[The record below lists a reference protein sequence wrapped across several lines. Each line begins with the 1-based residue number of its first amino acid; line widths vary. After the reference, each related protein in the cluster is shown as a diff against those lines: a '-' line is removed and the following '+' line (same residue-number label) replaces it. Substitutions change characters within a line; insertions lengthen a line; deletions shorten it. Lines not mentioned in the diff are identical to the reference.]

1 MKIVIAPDSFK
12 ESLSAAGVA
21 RALARGLRQ
30 ALPQAELLECPL
42 GDGGEGTLDA
52 VLAATGG
59 EARQAQVTGP
69 LGEPVTARWGWL
81 AEQRTAFVEMAS
93 ASGLELVPR
102 ARREI
107 LAATSRGTGELL
119 HAALDAGA
127 ERLVLAIGGSA
138 TNDGGAGLLQALGI
152 RLLDEQDRP
161 LAPGGAALAQLAR
174 IEVAARHPR
183 LAEVD
188 VIIAADVDNPLCGPQ
203 GASQVFGPQK
213 GASPAQVRQLDA
225 ALAHFAQV
233 SAATLGRDLSEQPG
247 AGAAGGVGFA
257 ALAFLQA
264 TFRPGIEVVA
274 ELVGLE
280 EALVGA
286 DLALT
291 GEGRLDGQTLR
302 GKTPAGVLRLAQRH
316 GVPVVAVA
324 GSLGEGYDALY
335 DQGLAAAF
343 SLVPGPLSL
352 DEALAQAEGLL
363 ERTARDLGRLWATA
377 RACPSS

>member
-1 MKIVIAPDSFK
+1 MKIVVAPDSFK

-30 ALPQAELLECPL
+30 ALPAAEIIECPL

-59 EARQAQVTGP
+59 EVREARVTGP

-102 ARREI
+102 SRRDV
-107 LAATSRGTGELL
+107 LVATSRGTGELL

-138 TNDGGAGLLQALGI
+138 TNDGGAGLLQALGV
-152 RLLDEQDRP
+152 RLLDKQGQA
-161 LAPGGAALAQLAR
+161 LGPGGAALAMLASLD
-174 IEVAARHPR
+174 VTALHPR
-183 LAEVD
+183 LAEVE
-188 VIIAADVDNPLCGPQ
+188 VVIAADVDNPLCGPQ
-203 GASQVFGPQK
+203 GASQIFGPQK
-213 GASPAQVRQLDA
+213 GASPEQVRHLDA
-225 ALAHFAQV
+225 ALAHFATV
-233 SAATLGRDLSEQPG
+233 TAATLGRDVREQPG

-274 ELVGLE
+274 ELVGLDD
-280 EALVGA
+280 ALIDA
-286 DLALT
+286 DLAVT

-316 GVPVVAVA
+316 GVSVVAVA

-335 DQGLAAAF
+335 EQGLAAAF

-352 DEALAQAEGLL
+352 EEALAQAEVLL
-363 ERTARDLGRLWATA
+363 ERTARDIGRLWRTA
-377 RACPSS
+377 KG

>member
-21 RALARGLRQ
+21 SALARGLRQ
-30 ALPQAELLECPL
+30 ALPTAEIRECPL

-59 EARQAQVTGP
+59 EVREVRVTGP

-93 ASGLELVPR
+93 ASGLELVPK
-102 ARREI
+102 ARRDVRV
-107 LAATSRGTGELL
+107 ATSHGTGELL
-119 HAALDAGA
+119 RAALDAGA

-138 TNDGGAGLLQALGI
+138 TNDSGAGVLQALGV
-152 RLLDEQDRP
+152 RLLDGQGQA
-161 LAPGGAALAQLAR
+161 LAPGGAALASLASLDLTDL
-174 IEVAARHPR
+174 HPR
-183 LAEVD
+183 LAAVEV
-188 VIIAADVDNPLCGPQ
+188 VIAADVDNPLCGPQ
-203 GASQVFGPQK
+203 GASQIFGPQK
-213 GASPAQVRQLDA
+213 GASPEQVRELDA
-225 ALAHFAQV
+225 ALAHFATV
-233 SAATLGRDLSEQPG
+233 TAATLGRDVSEQPG

-280 EALVGA
+280 EALQDA
-286 DLALT
+286 DLAVT

-335 DQGLAAAF
+335 QQGLAAAF

-352 DEALAQAEGLL
+352 EEALAQAEGLL
-363 ERTARDLGRLWATA
+363 ERTARDIGRLWQAA
-377 RACPSS
+377 QS

>member
-1 MKIVIAPDSFK
+1 MKIIVAPDSFK

-30 ALPQAELLECPL
+30 ALPEADIIECPL

-59 EARQAQVTGP
+59 EVREARVTGP

-102 ARREI
+102 TRRDV
-107 LAATSRGTGELL
+107 LVATSRGTGELL

-138 TNDGGAGLLQALGI
+138 TNDGGAGLLQALGV
-152 RLLDEQDRP
+152 RLLDRQGQA
-161 LAPGGAALAQLAR
+161 LGPGGAALAMLASLD
-174 IEVAARHPR
+174 VTALHPR
-183 LAEVD
+183 LAEVE

-203 GASQVFGPQK
+203 GASQIFGPQK
-213 GASPAQVRQLDA
+213 GASPEQVRQLDA
-225 ALAHFAQV
+225 ALAHFATV
-233 SAATLGRDLSEQPG
+233 AAATLGRDVREQPG

-280 EALVGA
+280 GALIGA
-286 DLALT
+286 DLAVT

-316 GVPVVAVA
+316 GVPVLAVA

-335 DQGLAAAF
+335 EQGLAAAF

-352 DEALAQAEGLL
+352 EEALTQAEVLL
-363 ERTARDLGRLWATA
+363 ERTARDIGRLWRTA
-377 RACPSS
+377 KG

>member
-1 MKIVIAPDSFK
+1 MKIVVAPDSFK

-30 ALPQAELLECPL
+30 ALPAAEIIECPL

-59 EARQAQVTGP
+59 EVREARVTGP

-102 ARREI
+102 NRRDV
-107 LAATSRGTGELL
+107 LVATSRGTGELL

-138 TNDGGAGLLQALGI
+138 TNDGGAGLLQALGV
-152 RLLDEQDRP
+152 RLLDRQGQA
-161 LAPGGAALAQLAR
+161 LGPGGAALAMLASLD
-174 IEVAARHPR
+174 VTALHPR
-183 LAEVD
+183 LAEVE
-188 VIIAADVDNPLCGPQ
+188 VVIAADVDNPLCGPQ
-203 GASQVFGPQK
+203 GASQIFGPQK
-213 GASPAQVRQLDA
+213 GALPEQVRQLDA
-225 ALAHFAQV
+225 ALAHFATV
-233 SAATLGRDLSEQPG
+233 TAATLGRDVREQPG

-274 ELVGLE
+274 ELVGLDD
-280 EALVGA
+280 ALIDA
-286 DLALT
+286 DLAVT

-302 GKTPAGVLRLAQRH
+302 GKTPAGVLRLARRH

-335 DQGLAAAF
+335 EQGLAAAF

-352 DEALAQAEGLL
+352 EEALAQAEVLL
-363 ERTARDLGRLWATA
+363 ERTARDIGRLWRTA
-377 RACPSS
+377 KG

>member
-21 RALARGLRQ
+21 SALARGLRR
-30 ALPQAELLECPL
+30 ALPDAELIECPL

-59 EARQAQVTGP
+59 EARQIQVTGP
-69 LGEPVTARWGWL
+69 LGEPVRARWGWL

-102 ARREI
+102 ARRDV
-107 LAATSRGTGELL
+107 LVATSRGTGELL
-119 HAALDAGA
+119 RAALDEGA

-138 TNDGGAGLLQALGI
+138 TNDGGAGLLQALGV
-152 RLLDEQDRP
+152 RLLDEHEKE
-161 LAPGGAALAQLAR
+161 LAPGGAALAQLVR
-174 IEVAARHPR
+174 VEMIDMHPR
-183 LAEVD
+183 LADVEV
-188 VIIAADVDNPLCGPQ
+188 VIAADVDNPLCGPQ
-203 GASQVFGPQK
+203 GASHVFGPQK
-213 GASPAQVRQLDA
+213 GASPEQVRQLDE
-225 ALAHFAQV
+225 ALAHFAAVTADALQ
-233 SAATLGRDLSEQPG
+233 RDVQDQPG

-274 ELVGLE
+274 DLVGLE
-280 EALVGA
+280 AALQGA

-302 GKTPAGVLRLAQRH
+302 GKTPAGVLRLACRH

-335 DQGLAAAF
+335 EQGLVAAF

-352 DEALAQAEGLL
+352 DEALTQAEVLL
-363 ERTARDLGRLWATA
+363 ERTARDIGRLWGTA
-377 RACPSS
+377 SR

>member
-21 RALARGLRQ
+21 SALARGLRQ
-30 ALPQAELLECPL
+30 ALPTAEIRECPL

-59 EARQAQVTGP
+59 EVREVRVTGP

-102 ARREI
+102 ARRDVRV
-107 LAATSRGTGELL
+107 ATSHGTGELL
-119 HAALDAGA
+119 RAALDAGA

-138 TNDGGAGLLQALGI
+138 TNDGGAGVLQALGV
-152 RLLDEQDRP
+152 RLLDGQGQA
-161 LAPGGAALAQLAR
+161 LAPGGAALASLASLDLTDL
-174 IEVAARHPR
+174 HPR
-183 LAEVD
+183 LAAVEV
-188 VIIAADVDNPLCGPQ
+188 VIAADVDNPLCGPQ
-203 GASQVFGPQK
+203 GASQIFGPQK
-213 GASPAQVRQLDA
+213 GASPEQVRELDA
-225 ALAHFAQV
+225 ALAHFATV
-233 SAATLGRDLSEQPG
+233 TAATLGRDVSEQPG

-280 EALVGA
+280 EALQGA
-286 DLALT
+286 DLAVT

-316 GVPVVAVA
+316 GVSVVAVA

-335 DQGLAAAF
+335 QQGLAAAF

-352 DEALAQAEGLL
+352 EEALAQAEVLL
-363 ERTARDLGRLWATA
+363 ERTARDIGRLWQAA
-377 RACPSS
+377 KG

>member
-21 RALARGLRQ
+21 SALARGLRQ
-30 ALPQAELLECPL
+30 ALPEVELVECPL

-69 LGEPVTARWGWL
+69 LGEPVKARWGWL
-81 AEQRTAFVEMAS
+81 AEQGTAFVEMAS

-102 ARREI
+102 AHRDV
-107 LAATSRGTGELL
+107 LTATSRGTGELL
-119 HAALDAGA
+119 RAALDTGA

-138 TNDGGAGLLQALGI
+138 TNDGGAGLLQALGV
-152 RLLDEQDRP
+152 RLLDEQGQI
-161 LAPGGAALAQLAR
+161 LAPGGAALAKLAR
-174 IEVAARHPR
+174 IELADLHPR
-183 LAEVD
+183 LAEVE
-188 VIIAADVDNPLCGPQ
+188 VVIAADVDNPLCGPQ
-203 GASQVFGPQK
+203 GASHIFGPQK
-213 GASPAQVRQLDA
+213 GASPEQVRQLDE
-225 ALAHFAQV
+225 ALAHFA
-233 SAATLGRDLSEQPG
+233 AITADALKRDVRDQPG

-280 EALVGA
+280 AALQGA

-302 GKTPAGVLRLAQRH
+302 GKTPAGVLRLARRH

-335 DQGLAAAF
+335 EQGLAAAF

-352 DEALAQAEGLL
+352 EEALTQAEVLL
-363 ERTARDLGRLWATA
+363 ERTARDIGRLWGTA
-377 RACPSS
+377 SR

>member
-21 RALARGLRQ
+21 SALARGLRQ
-30 ALPQAELLECPL
+30 ALPQAELVECPL

-69 LGEPVTARWGWL
+69 LGEPVKARWGWL

-93 ASGLELVPR
+93 ASGLELVPK
-102 ARREI
+102 ARREV
-107 LAATSRGTGELL
+107 LVATSRGTGELL
-119 HAALDAGA
+119 RAALDEGA

-138 TNDGGAGLLQALGI
+138 TNDGGAGLLQALGV
-152 RLLDEQDRP
+152 RLLDEHGKE
-161 LAPGGAALAQLAR
+161 LAPGGAALAKLAR
-174 IEVAARHPR
+174 IELTDLHPR
-183 LAEVD
+183 LAEVE
-188 VIIAADVDNPLCGPQ
+188 VVIAADVDNPLCGPQ
-203 GASQVFGPQK
+203 GASHIFGPQK
-213 GASPAQVRQLDA
+213 GASPAQVRQLDE
-225 ALAHFAQV
+225 ALAHFAAIT
-233 SAATLGRDLSEQPG
+233 AATLGRDVKDQPG

-264 TFRPGIEVVA
+264 TFRAGIEVVA

-280 EALVGA
+280 AALQDA

-302 GKTPAGVLRLAQRH
+302 GKTPAGVLRLARRH

-324 GSLGEGYDALY
+324 GSLGDGYDALY
-335 DQGLAAAF
+335 EQGLAAAF

-352 DEALAQAEGLL
+352 EEAVTQAEVLL
-363 ERTARDLGRLWATA
+363 ERTARDIGRLWGMA
-377 RACPSS
+377 RR

>member
-21 RALARGLRQ
+21 SALARGLRQ
-30 ALPQAELLECPL
+30 ALPAADIRECPL

-59 EARQAQVTGP
+59 EVREARVTGP
-69 LGEPVTARWGWL
+69 LGELVTARWGWL

-102 ARREI
+102 ARRDVRV
-107 LAATSRGTGELL
+107 ATSHGTGELL
-119 HAALDAGA
+119 RAALDAGA

-138 TNDGGAGLLQALGI
+138 TNDGGAGVLQALGV
-152 RLLDEQDRP
+152 RLLDGQGQA
-161 LAPGGAALAQLAR
+161 LAPGGAALASLASLDLTDL
-174 IEVAARHPR
+174 HPR
-183 LAEVD
+183 LAAAEV
-188 VIIAADVDNPLCGPQ
+188 VIAADVDNPLCGPQ
-203 GASQVFGPQK
+203 GASQIFGPQK
-213 GASPAQVRQLDA
+213 GASPEQVRELDA
-225 ALAHFAQV
+225 ALAHFATV
-233 SAATLGRDLSEQPG
+233 TAATLGRDVSEQPG

-280 EALVGA
+280 EALQGA
-286 DLALT
+286 DLAVT

-316 GVPVVAVA
+316 GVSVVAVA

-335 DQGLAAAF
+335 QQGLAAAF

-352 DEALAQAEGLL
+352 EEALAQAEVLL
-363 ERTARDLGRLWATA
+363 ERTARDIGRLWQAA
-377 RACPSS
+377 KG

>member
-21 RALARGLRQ
+21 SALARGLRQ
-30 ALPQAELLECPL
+30 ALPTAEIRECPL

-59 EARQAQVTGP
+59 EVREARVTGP

-93 ASGLELVPR
+93 ASGLELVPK
-102 ARREI
+102 ARRDVRV
-107 LAATSRGTGELL
+107 ATSHGTGELL
-119 HAALDAGA
+119 RAALDAGA
-127 ERLVLAIGGSA
+127 ERLVVAIGGSA
-138 TNDGGAGLLQALGI
+138 TNDSGAGVLQALGV
-152 RLLDEQDRP
+152 RLLDGQGQA
-161 LAPGGAALAQLAR
+161 LAPGGAALASLASLDLTDL
-174 IEVAARHPR
+174 HPR
-183 LAEVD
+183 LAAVEV
-188 VIIAADVDNPLCGPQ
+188 VIAADVDNPLCGPQ
-203 GASQVFGPQK
+203 GASQIFGPQK
-213 GASPAQVRQLDA
+213 GASPEQVRELDA
-225 ALAHFAQV
+225 ALAHFATV
-233 SAATLGRDLSEQPG
+233 TAATLGRDVSEQPG

-280 EALVGA
+280 EALQDA
-286 DLALT
+286 DLAVT

-335 DQGLAAAF
+335 QQGLAAAF

-352 DEALAQAEGLL
+352 EEALAQAEGLL
-363 ERTARDLGRLWATA
+363 ERTARDIGRLWQAA
-377 RACPSS
+377 QS

>member
-1 MKIVIAPDSFK
+1 MKIVVAPDSFK

-30 ALPQAELLECPL
+30 ALPAAEIIECPL

-59 EARQAQVTGP
+59 EVREARVTGP
-69 LGEPVTARWGWL
+69 LGEPVTGRWGWL

-102 ARREI
+102 SRRDV
-107 LAATSRGTGELL
+107 LVATSRGTGELL

-138 TNDGGAGLLQALGI
+138 TNDGGAGLLQALGV
-152 RLLDEQDRP
+152 RLLDRQGQS
-161 LAPGGAALAQLAR
+161 LGPGGAALAMLASLD
-174 IEVAARHPR
+174 VTALHPR
-183 LAEVD
+183 LAEVE
-188 VIIAADVDNPLCGPQ
+188 VVIAADVDNPLCGPQ
-203 GASQVFGPQK
+203 GASQIFGPQK
-213 GASPAQVRQLDA
+213 GASPEQVRQLDA
-225 ALAHFAQV
+225 ALAHFATV
-233 SAATLGRDLSEQPG
+233 TAATLGRDVREQPG

-274 ELVGLE
+274 ELVGLDD
-280 EALVGA
+280 ALIDA
-286 DLALT
+286 DLAVT

-302 GKTPAGVLRLAQRH
+302 GKTPAGVLRLARRH

-335 DQGLAAAF
+335 EQGLAAAF

-352 DEALAQAEGLL
+352 EEALAQAEVLL
-363 ERTARDLGRLWATA
+363 ERTARDIGRLWRTA
-377 RACPSS
+377 KG

>member
-21 RALARGLRQ
+21 RALARGLQ
-30 ALPQAELLECPL
+30 HALPNAELIECPL

-59 EARQAQVTGP
+59 EVRRMQVTGP

-81 AEQRTAFVEMAS
+81 AGQRTAFVEMAS
-93 ASGLELVPR
+93 ASGLELVPKAQR
-102 ARREI
+102 QV
-107 LAATSRGTGELL
+107 LVATSRGTGELL

-138 TNDGGAGLLQALGI
+138 TNDGGAGLLQALGV
-152 RLLDEQDRP
+152 RLLDEQGQV
-161 LAPGGAALAQLAR
+161 LAPGGAALAHLAR
-174 IEVAARHPR
+174 IELAELHPR
-183 LAEVD
+183 LAEVE

-203 GASQVFGPQK
+203 GASHIFGPQK
-213 GASPAQVRQLDA
+213 GASPAQVRQLDE
-225 ALAHFAQV
+225 ALAHFATV
-233 SAATLGRDLSEQPG
+233 TAATLGHDVREQPG
-247 AGAAGGVGFA
+247 TGAAGGVGFA
-257 ALAFLQA
+257 ALAFLGA

-274 ELVGLE
+274 ELVGLDA
-280 EALVGA
+280 ALAGA

-302 GKTPAGVLRLAQRH
+302 GKTPAGVLRLARRH

-335 DQGLAAAF
+335 EQGLAAAF

-352 DEALAQAEGLL
+352 EEALAQAEVLL
-363 ERTARDLGRLWATA
+363 ERTARDIGRLWRTA
-377 RACPSS
+377 KG

>member
-21 RALARGLRQ
+21 SALARGLRQ
-30 ALPQAELLECPL
+30 ALPAAEIRECPL

-59 EARQAQVTGP
+59 EVREARVTGP

-102 ARREI
+102 ARRDVRV
-107 LAATSRGTGELL
+107 ATSHGTGELL
-119 HAALDAGA
+119 RAALDAGA

-138 TNDGGAGLLQALGI
+138 TNDGGAGVLQALGV
-152 RLLDEQDRP
+152 RLLDGQGQA
-161 LAPGGAALAQLAR
+161 LAPGGAALASLASLDLTDL
-174 IEVAARHPR
+174 HPR
-183 LAEVD
+183 LAAVEV
-188 VIIAADVDNPLCGPQ
+188 VIAADVDNPLCGSQ
-203 GASQVFGPQK
+203 GASQIFGPQK
-213 GASPAQVRQLDA
+213 GASPEQVRELDA
-225 ALAHFAQV
+225 ALAHFATV
-233 SAATLGRDLSEQPG
+233 TAATLGRDVSEQPG

-280 EALVGA
+280 EALQDA
-286 DLALT
+286 DLAVT

-335 DQGLAAAF
+335 QQGLAAAF

-352 DEALAQAEGLL
+352 EEALAQAEGLL
-363 ERTARDLGRLWATA
+363 ERTARDIGRLWQAA
-377 RACPSS
+377 QS

>member
-21 RALARGLRQ
+21 SALARGLRQ
-30 ALPQAELLECPL
+30 ALPTAEIRECPL

-59 EARQAQVTGP
+59 EVREVRVTGP

-93 ASGLELVPR
+93 ASGLELVPK
-102 ARREI
+102 ARRDVRV
-107 LAATSRGTGELL
+107 ATSHGTGELL
-119 HAALDAGA
+119 RAALDAGA

-138 TNDGGAGLLQALGI
+138 TNDGGAGVLQALGV
-152 RLLDEQDRP
+152 RLLDGQGQA
-161 LAPGGAALAQLAR
+161 LAPGGAALASLASLNLTDL
-174 IEVAARHPR
+174 HPR
-183 LAEVD
+183 LAAVEV
-188 VIIAADVDNPLCGPQ
+188 VIAADVDNPLCGPQ
-203 GASQVFGPQK
+203 GASQIFGPQK
-213 GASPAQVRQLDA
+213 GASPEQVRELDA
-225 ALAHFAQV
+225 ALAHFATV
-233 SAATLGRDLSEQPG
+233 TAATLGRDVSEQPG

-274 ELVGLE
+274 ELVGLD
-280 EALVGA
+280 EALQDA
-286 DLALT
+286 DLAVT

-335 DQGLAAAF
+335 QQGLAAAF

-352 DEALAQAEGLL
+352 EEALAQAEGLL
-363 ERTARDLGRLWATA
+363 ERTARDIGRLWQAA
-377 RACPSS
+377 QS

>member
-21 RALARGLRQ
+21 SALARGLRQ
-30 ALPQAELLECPL
+30 ALPTAEIRECPL

-59 EARQAQVTGP
+59 EVREVRVTGP

-93 ASGLELVPR
+93 ASGLELVPK
-102 ARREI
+102 ARRDVRV
-107 LAATSRGTGELL
+107 ATSHGTGELL
-119 HAALDAGA
+119 RAALDAGA
-127 ERLVLAIGGSA
+127 ERLVVAIGGSA
-138 TNDGGAGLLQALGI
+138 TNDGGAGVLQALGV
-152 RLLDEQDRP
+152 RLLDGQGQA
-161 LAPGGAALAQLAR
+161 LAPGGAALASLASLDLTDL
-174 IEVAARHPR
+174 HPR
-183 LAEVD
+183 LAAVEV
-188 VIIAADVDNPLCGPQ
+188 VIAADVDNPLCGPQ
-203 GASQVFGPQK
+203 GASQIFGPQK
-213 GASPAQVRQLDA
+213 GASPEQVRELDA
-225 ALAHFAQV
+225 ALAHFATV
-233 SAATLGRDLSEQPG
+233 TAATLGRDVSEQPG

-280 EALVGA
+280 EALQDA
-286 DLALT
+286 DLAVT

-335 DQGLAAAF
+335 QQGLAAAF

-352 DEALAQAEGLL
+352 EEALAQAEGLL
-363 ERTARDLGRLWATA
+363 ERTARDIGRLWQAA
-377 RACPSS
+377 QS

>member
-21 RALARGLRQ
+21 RALARGLCQ
-30 ALPQAELLECPL
+30 ALPAAELIECPL

-59 EARQAQVTGP
+59 EVRQAQVTGP
-69 LGEPVTARWGWL
+69 LGESVSARWGWL

-102 ARREI
+102 ARRDV

-119 HAALDAGA
+119 AAALDAGA

-138 TNDGGAGLLQALGI
+138 TNDGGAGLLQALGVG
-152 RLLDEQDRP
+152 LLDRQGQV
-161 LAPGGAALAQLAR
+161 LAAGGAALAGLAR
-174 IEVAARHPR
+174 IELALLHPR

-203 GASQVFGPQK
+203 GASHVFGPQK
-213 GASPAQVRQLDA
+213 GASVEQVRQLDA
-225 ALAHFAQV
+225 ALGHFASV
-233 SAATLGRDLSEQPG
+233 TATTLGRDVREQPG

-280 EALVGA
+280 AALRGA

-302 GKTPAGVLRLAQRH
+302 GKTPAGVLRLARRA

-335 DQGLAAAF
+335 EQGLAAAF

-352 DEALAQAEGLL
+352 DEALTQAEVLL
-363 ERTARDLGRLWATA
+363 ERTARDIGRLWATA
-377 RACPSS
+377 KG

>member
-21 RALARGLRQ
+21 SALARGLRQ
-30 ALPQAELLECPL
+30 ALPEAEVIECPL

-52 VLAATGG
+52 VLAAMGG
-59 EARQAQVTGP
+59 EVREARVTGP
-69 LGEPVTARWGWL
+69 LGELVTARWGWL

-102 ARREI
+102 ARRDVRV
-107 LAATSRGTGELL
+107 ATSHGTGELL
-119 HAALDAGA
+119 RAALDAGA
-127 ERLVLAIGGSA
+127 ERLVVAIGGSA
-138 TNDGGAGLLQALGI
+138 TNDGGAGVLQALGV
-152 RLLDEQDRP
+152 RLLDAQGQA
-161 LAPGGAALAQLAR
+161 LAPGGAALASLASLDLTDL
-174 IEVAARHPR
+174 HPR
-183 LAEVD
+183 LAAVEV
-188 VIIAADVDNPLCGPQ
+188 VIAADVDNPLCGSQ
-203 GASQVFGPQK
+203 GASQIFGPQK
-213 GASPAQVRQLDA
+213 GASPEQVRELDA
-225 ALAHFAQV
+225 ALAHFATV
-233 SAATLGRDLSEQPG
+233 TAATLGRDVSEQPG

-280 EALVGA
+280 EALQDA
-286 DLALT
+286 DLAVT

-324 GSLGEGYDALY
+324 GSLGDGYDALY
-335 DQGLAAAF
+335 QQGLAAAF

-352 DEALAQAEGLL
+352 EEALAQAEGLL
-363 ERTARDLGRLWATA
+363 ERTARDIGRLWQAA
-377 RACPSS
+377 QS

>member
-21 RALARGLRQ
+21 SALARGLRQ
-30 ALPQAELLECPL
+30 ALPAAEIRECPL

-59 EARQAQVTGP
+59 EVREARVTGP

-102 ARREI
+102 ARRDVRI
-107 LAATSRGTGELL
+107 ATSHGTGELL
-119 HAALDAGA
+119 RAALDAGA

-138 TNDGGAGLLQALGI
+138 TNDGGAGVLQALGV
-152 RLLDEQDRP
+152 RLLDGQGQA
-161 LAPGGAALAQLAR
+161 LAPGGAALASLASLDLTDL
-174 IEVAARHPR
+174 HPR
-183 LAEVD
+183 LAAVEV
-188 VIIAADVDNPLCGPQ
+188 VIAADVDNPLCGPQ
-203 GASQVFGPQK
+203 GASQIFGPQK
-213 GASPAQVRQLDA
+213 GASPEQVRELDA
-225 ALAHFAQV
+225 ALAHFATV
-233 SAATLGRDLSEQPG
+233 TAATLGRDVSEQPG

-280 EALVGA
+280 EALQGA
-286 DLALT
+286 DLAVT

-302 GKTPAGVLRLAQRH
+302 GKTPAGVMRLAQRH

-324 GSLGEGYDALY
+324 GSLGEGYEALY
-335 DQGLAAAF
+335 QQGLAAAF

-352 DEALAQAEGLL
+352 EEALAQAEGLL
-363 ERTARDLGRLWATA
+363 ERTARDIGRLWQAA
-377 RACPSS
+377 KG

>member
-21 RALARGLRQ
+21 SALARGLRQ
-30 ALPQAELLECPL
+30 ALPTAEILECPL

-59 EARQAQVTGP
+59 EVREVRVTGP

-93 ASGLELVPR
+93 ASGLELVPK
-102 ARREI
+102 ARRDVRV
-107 LAATSRGTGELL
+107 ATSHGTGELL
-119 HAALDAGA
+119 RAALDAGA

-138 TNDGGAGLLQALGI
+138 TNDGGAGVLQALGV
-152 RLLDEQDRP
+152 RLLDGQGQA
-161 LAPGGAALAQLAR
+161 LAPGGAALASLASLDLTDL
-174 IEVAARHPR
+174 HPR
-183 LAEVD
+183 LAAVEV
-188 VIIAADVDNPLCGPQ
+188 VIAADVDNPLCGPQ
-203 GASQVFGPQK
+203 GASQIFGPQK
-213 GASPAQVRQLDA
+213 GASPEQVRELDA
-225 ALAHFAQV
+225 ALAHFATV
-233 SAATLGRDLSEQPG
+233 TAATLGRDVSEQPG

-280 EALVGA
+280 EALQDA
-286 DLALT
+286 DLAVT

-335 DQGLAAAF
+335 QQGLAAAF

-352 DEALAQAEGLL
+352 EEALAQAEGLL
-363 ERTARDLGRLWATA
+363 ERTARDIGRLWQAA
-377 RACPSS
+377 QS

>member
-21 RALARGLRQ
+21 SALARGLRQ
-30 ALPQAELLECPL
+30 ALPQAELVECPL

-59 EARQAQVTGP
+59 EVRQAQVTGP
-69 LGEPVTARWGWL
+69 LGEPVKARWGWL

-93 ASGLELVPR
+93 ASGLELVPK
-102 ARREI
+102 ARRDV

-119 HAALDAGA
+119 RAALDAGA

-138 TNDGGAGLLQALGI
+138 TNDGGAGLLQALGV
-152 RLLDEQDRP
+152 RLLDEQGQE
-161 LAPGGAALAQLAR
+161 LVPGGAALAQLGR
-174 IEVAARHPR
+174 IELTDLHPR
-183 LAEVD
+183 LAD
-188 VIIAADVDNPLCGPQ
+188 VEMIIAADVDNPLCGPQ
-203 GASQVFGPQK
+203 GASHIFGPQK
-213 GASPAQVRQLDA
+213 GASPDQVRQLDA
-225 ALAHFAQV
+225 ALAHFATIT
-233 SAATLGRDLSEQPG
+233 AAILGRDFKDQPG

-264 TFRPGIEVVA
+264 TFRSGIEVVA

-280 EALVGA
+280 AALQDA

-302 GKTPAGVLRLAQRH
+302 GKTPAGVLRLARRH

-335 DQGLAAAF
+335 DQGLMAAF

-352 DEALAQAEGLL
+352 DEALTQAEVLL
-363 ERTARDLGRLWATA
+363 ERTARDIGRLWAMA
-377 RACPSS
+377 RR

>member
-1 MKIVIAPDSFK
+1 MKIVVAPDSFK

-30 ALPQAELLECPL
+30 ALPAAEIIECPL

-59 EARQAQVTGP
+59 EVREARVTGP

-102 ARREI
+102 SRREV
-107 LAATSRGTGELL
+107 LVATSRGTGELL

-138 TNDGGAGLLQALGI
+138 TNDGGAGLLQALGV
-152 RLLDEQDRP
+152 RLLDKQGQA
-161 LAPGGAALAQLAR
+161 LGPGGAALAMLASLD
-174 IEVAARHPR
+174 VTALHPR
-183 LAEVD
+183 LAEVE
-188 VIIAADVDNPLCGPQ
+188 VVIAADVDNPLCGPQ
-203 GASQVFGPQK
+203 GASQIFGPQK
-213 GASPAQVRQLDA
+213 GASPEQVRQLDA
-225 ALAHFAQV
+225 ALSHFATV
-233 SAATLGRDLSEQPG
+233 TAATLGRDVREQPG

-274 ELVGLE
+274 ELVGLDD
-280 EALVGA
+280 ALIDA
-286 DLALT
+286 DLAVT

-335 DQGLAAAF
+335 EQGLAAAF

-352 DEALAQAEGLL
+352 EEALAEAEVLL
-363 ERTARDLGRLWATA
+363 ERTARDIGRLWRTA
-377 RACPSS
+377 KG

>member
-21 RALARGLRQ
+21 GALARGLRQ
-30 ALPQAELLECPL
+30 ALPQAELVECPL

-59 EARQAQVTGP
+59 EVRQAQVTGP
-69 LGEPVTARWGWL
+69 LGESVKARWGWL

-93 ASGLELVPR
+93 ASGLELVPK
-102 ARREI
+102 ARREV
-107 LAATSRGTGELL
+107 LVATSRGTGELL
-119 HAALDAGA
+119 RAALDEGA

-138 TNDGGAGLLQALGI
+138 TNDGGAGLLQALGV
-152 RLLDEQDRP
+152 RLLDEHEKA
-161 LAPGGAALAQLAR
+161 LAPGGAALAKLAR
-174 IEVAARHPR
+174 IELTDLHPR
-183 LAEVD
+183 LAEVE
-188 VIIAADVDNPLCGPQ
+188 VVIAADVDNPLCGPQ
-203 GASQVFGPQK
+203 GASHIFGPQK
-213 GASPAQVRQLDA
+213 GASPAQVCQLDK
-225 ALAHFAQV
+225 ALAHFAAIT
-233 SAATLGRDLSEQPG
+233 AATLGRDVKDQPG

-280 EALVGA
+280 AALQGA

-302 GKTPAGVLRLAQRH
+302 GKTPAGVLRLARRH

-324 GSLGEGYDALY
+324 GSLGDGYEALY
-335 DQGLAAAF
+335 GQGLAAAF

-352 DEALAQAEGLL
+352 EEALTQAEVLL
-363 ERTARDLGRLWATA
+363 ERTARDIGRLWGMA
-377 RACPSS
+377 RR

>member
-21 RALARGLRQ
+21 SALARGLRE
-30 ALPQAELLECPL
+30 ALPQAELVECPL

-59 EARQAQVTGP
+59 EVRQAQVTGP
-69 LGEPVTARWGWL
+69 LGEPVKARWGWL

-93 ASGLELVPR
+93 ASGLELVPK
-102 ARREI
+102 ARRDV

-119 HAALDAGA
+119 RAALDAGA

-138 TNDGGAGLLQALGI
+138 TNDGGAGLLQALGV
-152 RLLDEQDRP
+152 RLLDEQGQE
-161 LAPGGAALAQLAR
+161 LVPGGAALAQLGR
-174 IEVAARHPR
+174 IELTDLHPR
-183 LAEVD
+183 LAEVEM
-188 VIIAADVDNPLCGPQ
+188 VIAADVDNPLCGPQ
-203 GASQVFGPQK
+203 GASHIFGPQK
-213 GASPAQVRQLDA
+213 GASPDQVRQLDA
-225 ALAHFAQV
+225 ALAHFATIT
-233 SAATLGRDLSEQPG
+233 AATLGRDFKDQPG

-257 ALAFLQA
+257 ALAFLGA

-280 EALVGA
+280 AALQDA

-302 GKTPAGVLRLAQRH
+302 GKTPAGVLRLARRH

-335 DQGLAAAF
+335 DQGLTAAF

-352 DEALAQAEGLL
+352 DEALTQAEVLL
-363 ERTARDLGRLWATA
+363 ERTARDIGRLWAMA
-377 RACPSS
+377 RR

>member
-1 MKIVIAPDSFK
+1 MKIVVAPDSFK

-30 ALPQAELLECPL
+30 ALPEAEIIECPL

-59 EARQAQVTGP
+59 KVREARVTGP
-69 LGEPVTARWGWL
+69 LGEPVTARWAWL

-102 ARREI
+102 TRRDV
-107 LAATSRGTGELL
+107 LVATSRGTGELL

-138 TNDGGAGLLQALGI
+138 TNDGGAGLLQALGV
-152 RLLDEQDRP
+152 RLLDRQGQA
-161 LAPGGAALAQLAR
+161 LGPGGAALAMLASLD
-174 IEVAARHPR
+174 VTALHPR
-183 LAEVD
+183 LAEVE

-203 GASQVFGPQK
+203 GASQIFGPQK
-213 GASPAQVRQLDA
+213 GASPEQVRQLDA
-225 ALAHFAQV
+225 ALAHFATV
-233 SAATLGRDLSEQPG
+233 AAATLGRDVREQPG

-280 EALVGA
+280 GALISA
-286 DLALT
+286 DLAVT

-316 GVPVVAVA
+316 GVPVLAVA

-335 DQGLAAAF
+335 EQGLAAAF

-352 DEALAQAEGLL
+352 EEALAQAEVLL
-363 ERTARDLGRLWATA
+363 ERTARDIGRLWRTA
-377 RACPSS
+377 KG

>member
-21 RALARGLRQ
+21 SALARGLRQ
-30 ALPQAELLECPL
+30 ALPEAEVIECPL

-59 EARQAQVTGP
+59 EVREARVTGP
-69 LGEPVTARWGWL
+69 LGELVTARWGWL

-102 ARREI
+102 ARRDVRV
-107 LAATSRGTGELL
+107 ATSHGTGELL
-119 HAALDAGA
+119 RAALDAGA
-127 ERLVLAIGGSA
+127 ERLVVAIGGSA
-138 TNDGGAGLLQALGI
+138 TNDGGAGVLQALGV
-152 RLLDEQDRP
+152 RLLDGQGQA
-161 LAPGGAALAQLAR
+161 LAPGGAALASLASLDLTDL
-174 IEVAARHPR
+174 HPR
-183 LAEVD
+183 LAAVEV
-188 VIIAADVDNPLCGPQ
+188 VIAADVDNPLCGSQ
-203 GASQVFGPQK
+203 GASQIFGPQK
-213 GASPAQVRQLDA
+213 GASPEQVRELDA
-225 ALAHFAQV
+225 ALAHFATV
-233 SAATLGRDLSEQPG
+233 TAATLGRDVSEQPG

-280 EALVGA
+280 EALQDA
-286 DLALT
+286 DLAVT

-335 DQGLAAAF
+335 QQGLAAAF

-352 DEALAQAEGLL
+352 EEALAQAEGLL
-363 ERTARDLGRLWATA
+363 ERTARDIGRLWQAA
-377 RACPSS
+377 QS

>member
-12 ESLSAAGVA
+12 ESLSAAAVA
-21 RALARGLRQ
+21 SALARGLRQ
-30 ALPQAELLECPL
+30 ALPTAEILECPL

-59 EARQAQVTGP
+59 EVREVRVTGP

-93 ASGLELVPR
+93 ASGLELVPK
-102 ARREI
+102 ARRDVRV
-107 LAATSRGTGELL
+107 ATSHGTGELL
-119 HAALDAGA
+119 RAALDAGA

-138 TNDGGAGLLQALGI
+138 TNDGGAGVLQALGV
-152 RLLDEQDRP
+152 RLLDGQGQA
-161 LAPGGAALAQLAR
+161 LAPGGAALASLASLNLTDL
-174 IEVAARHPR
+174 HPR
-183 LAEVD
+183 LAAVEV
-188 VIIAADVDNPLCGPQ
+188 VIAADVDNPLCGPQ
-203 GASQVFGPQK
+203 GASQIFGPQK
-213 GASPAQVRQLDA
+213 GASPEQVRELDA
-225 ALAHFAQV
+225 ALAHFATV
-233 SAATLGRDLSEQPG
+233 TAATLGRDVSEQPG

-280 EALVGA
+280 EALQGA
-286 DLALT
+286 DLAVT

-335 DQGLAAAF
+335 QQGLAAAF

-352 DEALAQAEGLL
+352 EEALAQAEGLL
-363 ERTARDLGRLWATA
+363 ERTARDIGRLWQAA
-377 RACPSS
+377 QS

>member
-21 RALARGLRQ
+21 SALARGLRQ
-30 ALPQAELLECPL
+30 ALPTAEIRECPL

-59 EARQAQVTGP
+59 EVREVRVTGP

-93 ASGLELVPR
+93 ASGLELVPK
-102 ARREI
+102 ARRDVRV
-107 LAATSRGTGELL
+107 ATSHGTGELL
-119 HAALDAGA
+119 RAALDGGA
-127 ERLVLAIGGSA
+127 QRLVLAIGGSA
-138 TNDGGAGLLQALGI
+138 TNDGGAGVLQALGV
-152 RLLDEQDRP
+152 RLLDGQGQA
-161 LAPGGAALAQLAR
+161 LAPGGAALASLASLDLTDL
-174 IEVAARHPR
+174 HPR
-183 LAEVD
+183 LAAVEV
-188 VIIAADVDNPLCGPQ
+188 VIAADVDNPLCGPQ
-203 GASQVFGPQK
+203 GASQIFGPQK
-213 GASPAQVRQLDA
+213 GASPEQVRELDA
-225 ALAHFAQV
+225 ALAHFATV
-233 SAATLGRDLSEQPG
+233 TAATLGRDVSEQPG

-280 EALVGA
+280 EALQDA
-286 DLALT
+286 DLAVT

-335 DQGLAAAF
+335 QQGLAAAF

-352 DEALAQAEGLL
+352 EEALAQAEGLL
-363 ERTARDLGRLWATA
+363 ERTARDIGRLWQAA
-377 RACPSS
+377 QS

>member
-1 MKIVIAPDSFK
+1 MKIVVAPDSFK

-30 ALPQAELLECPL
+30 ALPEAEIIECPL

-59 EARQAQVTGP
+59 EVREARVTGP

-102 ARREI
+102 TRRDV
-107 LAATSRGTGELL
+107 LVATSRGTGELL

-138 TNDGGAGLLQALGI
+138 TNDGGAGLLQALGV
-152 RLLDEQDRP
+152 RLLDRQDQA
-161 LAPGGAALAQLAR
+161 LGPGGAALAMLASLD
-174 IEVAARHPR
+174 VTALHPR
-183 LAEVD
+183 LAEVE

-203 GASQVFGPQK
+203 GASQIFGPQK
-213 GASPAQVRQLDA
+213 GASPEQVRQLDA
-225 ALAHFAQV
+225 ALAHFATV
-233 SAATLGRDLSEQPG
+233 AAATLGRDVREQPG

-280 EALVGA
+280 GALIGA
-286 DLALT
+286 DLAVT

-335 DQGLAAAF
+335 EQGLAAAF

-352 DEALAQAEGLL
+352 EEALTQAEVLL
-363 ERTARDLGRLWATA
+363 ERTARDIGRLWRTA
-377 RACPSS
+377 KG

>member
-1 MKIVIAPDSFK
+1 MKIVVAPDSFK

-30 ALPQAELLECPL
+30 ALPAAEIIECPL

-52 VLAATGG
+52 VLAATRGEVR
-59 EARQAQVTGP
+59 EARVTGP

-102 ARREI
+102 SRRDV
-107 LAATSRGTGELL
+107 LVATSRGTGELL

-138 TNDGGAGLLQALGI
+138 TNDGGAGLLQALGV
-152 RLLDEQDRP
+152 RLLDKQGQA
-161 LAPGGAALAQLAR
+161 LGPGGAALAMLASLD
-174 IEVAARHPR
+174 VTALHPR
-183 LAEVD
+183 LAEVE
-188 VIIAADVDNPLCGPQ
+188 VVIAADVDNPLCGPQ
-203 GASQVFGPQK
+203 GASQIFGPQK
-213 GASPAQVRQLDA
+213 GASPEQVRQLDA
-225 ALAHFAQV
+225 ALAHFATV
-233 SAATLGRDLSEQPG
+233 TAATLGRDVREQPG

-274 ELVGLE
+274 ELVGLDD
-280 EALVGA
+280 ALIDA
-286 DLALT
+286 DLAVT

-335 DQGLAAAF
+335 EQGLAAAF

-352 DEALAQAEGLL
+352 EEALAQAEVLL
-363 ERTARDLGRLWATA
+363 ERTARDIGRLWRTA
-377 RACPSS
+377 KG

>member
-21 RALARGLRQ
+21 SALARGLRQ
-30 ALPQAELLECPL
+30 ALPQAELVECPL

-59 EARQAQVTGP
+59 EVRQAQVTGP
-69 LGEPVTARWGWL
+69 LGEPVKARWGWL

-93 ASGLELVPR
+93 ASGLELVPK
-102 ARREI
+102 ARRDV

-119 HAALDAGA
+119 RAALDAGA

-138 TNDGGAGLLQALGI
+138 TNDGGAGLLQALGV
-152 RLLDEQDRP
+152 RLLDEQGQE
-161 LAPGGAALAQLAR
+161 LVPGGAALAQLGR
-174 IEVAARHPR
+174 IELTDLHPR
-183 LAEVD
+183 LAD
-188 VIIAADVDNPLCGPQ
+188 VEMIIAADVDNPLCGPQ
-203 GASQVFGPQK
+203 GASHIFGPQK
-213 GASPAQVRQLDA
+213 GASPDQVRQLDA
-225 ALAHFAQV
+225 ALAHFATIT
-233 SAATLGRDLSEQPG
+233 AATLERDVREQPG

-280 EALVGA
+280 AALQDA

-302 GKTPAGVLRLAQRH
+302 GKTPAGVLRLARRH

-324 GSLGEGYDALY
+324 GSLGDGYDALY
-335 DQGLAAAF
+335 HQGLTAAF

-352 DEALAQAEGLL
+352 DEALTQAEVLL
-363 ERTARDLGRLWATA
+363 ERTARDIGRLWAMA
-377 RACPSS
+377 RR

>member
-21 RALARGLRQ
+21 SALARGLRQ
-30 ALPQAELLECPL
+30 ALPTAEIRECPL

-59 EARQAQVTGP
+59 EVREARVTGP

-93 ASGLELVPR
+93 ASGLELVPK
-102 ARREI
+102 ARRDVRV
-107 LAATSRGTGELL
+107 ATSHGTGELL
-119 HAALDAGA
+119 RAALDAGA

-138 TNDGGAGLLQALGI
+138 TNDSGAGVLQALGV
-152 RLLDEQDRP
+152 RLLDGQGQA
-161 LAPGGAALAQLAR
+161 LAPGGAALASLASLDLTDL
-174 IEVAARHPR
+174 HPR
-183 LAEVD
+183 LAAVEV
-188 VIIAADVDNPLCGPQ
+188 VIAADVDNPLCGPQ
-203 GASQVFGPQK
+203 GASQIFGPQK
-213 GASPAQVRQLDA
+213 GASPEQVRELDA
-225 ALAHFAQV
+225 ALAHFATV
-233 SAATLGRDLSEQPG
+233 TAATLGRDVSEQPG

-280 EALVGA
+280 EALQDA
-286 DLALT
+286 DLAVT

-335 DQGLAAAF
+335 QQGLAAAF

-352 DEALAQAEGLL
+352 EEALAQAEGLL
-363 ERTARDLGRLWATA
+363 ERTARDIGRLWQAA
-377 RACPSS
+377 KD

>member
-21 RALARGLRQ
+21 SALARGLRQ
-30 ALPQAELLECPL
+30 ALPTAEILECPL

-59 EARQAQVTGP
+59 EVREARVTGP
-69 LGEPVTARWGWL
+69 LGESATARWGWL

-102 ARREI
+102 ARRDVRV
-107 LAATSRGTGELL
+107 ATSRGTGELL

-138 TNDGGAGLLQALGI
+138 TNDGGAGLLQALGV
-152 RLLDEQDRP
+152 RLLDRQGQV
-161 LAPGGAALAQLAR
+161 LGPGGAALSSLASLD
-174 IEVAARHPR
+174 VTDLHPR
-183 LAEVD
+183 LAAVEV
-188 VIIAADVDNPLCGPQ
+188 VIAADVDNPLCGPQ
-203 GASQVFGPQK
+203 GASQIFGPQK
-213 GASPAQVRQLDA
+213 GASPEQVRELDA
-225 ALAHFAQV
+225 ALAHFARV
-233 SAATLGRDLSEQPG
+233 TAATLGRDVSEQPG

-280 EALVGA
+280 EALRGA
-286 DLALT
+286 DLAVT

-316 GVPVVAVA
+316 GIPVVAVA

-335 DQGLAAAF
+335 QQGLAAAF

-352 DEALAQAEGLL
+352 EEALVQAEVLL
-363 ERTARDLGRLWATA
+363 ERTARDIGRLWQAA
-377 RACPSS
+377 KA

>member
-12 ESLSAAGVA
+12 ESLSAAAVA
-21 RALARGLRQ
+21 SALARGLRQ
-30 ALPQAELLECPL
+30 ALPAAEIRECPL

-59 EARQAQVTGP
+59 EVREARVTGP

-93 ASGLELVPR
+93 ASGLELVPK
-102 ARREI
+102 ARRDVRV
-107 LAATSRGTGELL
+107 ATSHGTGELL

-138 TNDGGAGLLQALGI
+138 TNDGGAGVLQALGV
-152 RLLDEQDRP
+152 RLLDGQGQA
-161 LAPGGAALAQLAR
+161 LAPGGAALASLASLDLTDL
-174 IEVAARHPR
+174 HPR
-183 LAEVD
+183 LAAVEV
-188 VIIAADVDNPLCGPQ
+188 VIAADVDNPLCGPQ
-203 GASQVFGPQK
+203 GASQIFGPQK
-213 GASPAQVRQLDA
+213 GASPEQVRELDA
-225 ALAHFAQV
+225 ALAHFATV
-233 SAATLGRDLSEQPG
+233 TAATLGRDVSEQPG

-274 ELVGLE
+274 ELVGLD
-280 EALVGA
+280 EALQGA
-286 DLALT
+286 DLVVT

-335 DQGLAAAF
+335 QQGLAAAF

-352 DEALAQAEGLL
+352 EEALAQAEGLL
-363 ERTARDLGRLWATA
+363 ERTARDIGRLWQAA
-377 RACPSS
+377 QS

>member
-21 RALARGLRQ
+21 SALARGLRQ
-30 ALPQAELLECPL
+30 ALPTAEIRECPL

-59 EARQAQVTGP
+59 EVREARVTGP

-93 ASGLELVPR
+93 ASGLELVPK
-102 ARREI
+102 ARRDVRV
-107 LAATSRGTGELL
+107 ATSHGTGELL
-119 HAALDAGA
+119 RAALDAGA

-138 TNDGGAGLLQALGI
+138 TNDGGAGVLQALGV
-152 RLLDEQDRP
+152 RLLDGQGQA
-161 LAPGGAALAQLAR
+161 LAPGGAALASLASLDLTDL
-174 IEVAARHPR
+174 HPR
-183 LAEVD
+183 LAAVEV
-188 VIIAADVDNPLCGPQ
+188 VIAADVDNPLCGPQ
-203 GASQVFGPQK
+203 GASQIFGPQK
-213 GASPAQVRQLDA
+213 GASPEQVRELDA
-225 ALAHFAQV
+225 ALAHFATV
-233 SAATLGRDLSEQPG
+233 TAATLGRDVSEQPG

-280 EALVGA
+280 EALQDA
-286 DLALT
+286 DLAVT

-335 DQGLAAAF
+335 QQGLAAAF

-352 DEALAQAEGLL
+352 EEALAQAEGLL
-363 ERTARDLGRLWATA
+363 ERTARDIGRLWQAA
-377 RACPSS
+377 QS

>member
-21 RALARGLRQ
+21 SALARGLRQ
-30 ALPQAELLECPL
+30 ALPEAEVIECPL

-59 EARQAQVTGP
+59 EVREARVTGP
-69 LGEPVTARWGWL
+69 LGELVTARWGWL

-102 ARREI
+102 ACRDVRV
-107 LAATSRGTGELL
+107 ATSHGTGELL
-119 HAALDAGA
+119 RAALDAGA
-127 ERLVLAIGGSA
+127 ERLVVAIGGSA
-138 TNDGGAGLLQALGI
+138 TNDGGAGVLQALGV
-152 RLLDEQDRP
+152 RLLDGQGQA
-161 LAPGGAALAQLAR
+161 LAPGGAALASLASLDLTDL
-174 IEVAARHPR
+174 HPR
-183 LAEVD
+183 LAAVEV
-188 VIIAADVDNPLCGPQ
+188 VIAADVDNPLCGSQ
-203 GASQVFGPQK
+203 GASQIFGPQK
-213 GASPAQVRQLDA
+213 GASPEQVRELDA
-225 ALAHFAQV
+225 ALAHFATV
-233 SAATLGRDLSEQPG
+233 TAATLGRDVSGQPG

-280 EALVGA
+280 EALQGA
-286 DLALT
+286 DLAVT

-335 DQGLAAAF
+335 QQGLAAAF

-352 DEALAQAEGLL
+352 EEALAQAEGLL
-363 ERTARDLGRLWATA
+363 ERTARDIGRLWQAA
-377 RACPSS
+377 QS

>member
-21 RALARGLRQ
+21 SALARGLRQ
-30 ALPQAELLECPL
+30 ALPTAEIRECPL

-59 EARQAQVTGP
+59 EVREARVTGP

-93 ASGLELVPR
+93 ASGLELVPKG
-102 ARREI
+102 RRDVRV
-107 LAATSRGTGELL
+107 ATSHGTGELL
-119 HAALDAGA
+119 RAALDAGA

-138 TNDGGAGLLQALGI
+138 TNDGGAGVLQALGV
-152 RLLDEQDRP
+152 RLLDGQGQA
-161 LAPGGAALAQLAR
+161 LAPGGAALASLASLDLTDL
-174 IEVAARHPR
+174 HPR
-183 LAEVD
+183 LAAVEV
-188 VIIAADVDNPLCGPQ
+188 VIAADVDNPLCGPQ
-203 GASQVFGPQK
+203 GASQIFGPQK
-213 GASPAQVRQLDA
+213 GASPEQVRELDA
-225 ALAHFAQV
+225 ALAHFATV
-233 SAATLGRDLSEQPG
+233 TAATLGRDVSEQPG

-280 EALVGA
+280 EALQDA
-286 DLALT
+286 DLAVT

-335 DQGLAAAF
+335 QQGLAAAF

-352 DEALAQAEGLL
+352 EEALAQAEGLL
-363 ERTARDLGRLWATA
+363 ERTARDIGRLWQAA
-377 RACPSS
+377 QS

>member
-30 ALPQAELLECPL
+30 ALPDAELIECPL

-52 VLAATGG
+52 VLAATSG
-59 EARQAQVTGP
+59 EGRRARVTGP

-81 AEQRTAFVEMAS
+81 TEQRTAFVEMAS
-93 ASGLELVPR
+93 ASGLELVSR
-102 ARREI
+102 ARRDV

-119 HAALDAGA
+119 RAALDAGA

-138 TNDGGAGLLQALGI
+138 TNDGGAGLLQALGV
-152 RLLDEQDRP
+152 RLLDAQGRD
-161 LAPGGAALAQLAR
+161 LGPGGAALVDLAS
-174 IEVAARHPR
+174 IDLAGLHPR
-183 LAEVD
+183 LAEVE

-213 GASPAQVRQLDA
+213 GASPEQVRQLDA
-225 ALAHFAQV
+225 ALAHFATIT
-233 SAATLGRDLSEQPG
+233 AATLTRDVRERPG

-280 EALVGA
+280 AALSGA

-302 GKTPAGVLRLAQRH
+302 GKTPAGVLRLARRH
-316 GVPVVAVA
+316 EVPVVAVA
-324 GSLGEGYDALY
+324 GSLGEGYEALY
-335 DQGLAAAF
+335 ERGLAAAF

-352 DEALAQAEGLL
+352 DEALARAETLL
-363 ERTARDLGRLWATA
+363 ERTARDIGRLWRTA
-377 RACPSS
+377 RG

>member
-30 ALPQAELLECPL
+30 ALPEAELIECPL

-52 VLAATGG
+52 VLAATDG
-59 EARQAQVTGP
+59 EVREAQVTGP

-93 ASGLELVPR
+93 ASGLELVPK
-102 ARREI
+102 ARRDVRV
-107 LAATSRGTGELL
+107 ATSRGTGELL
-119 HAALDAGA
+119 QAALDAGA

-138 TNDGGAGLLQALGI
+138 TNDGGAGLLQALGA
-152 RLLDEQDRP
+152 RLLDAQGQA
-161 LAPGGAALAQLAR
+161 LAPGGAALANLAS
-174 IEVAARHPR
+174 IDLAALHPR
-183 LAEVD
+183 LAEVA
-188 VIIAADVDNPLCGPQ
+188 VVIAADVDNPLCGPQ
-203 GASQVFGPQK
+203 GASHVFGPQK
-213 GASPAQVRQLDA
+213 GASPEQVQELDG
-225 ALAHFAQV
+225 ALAHFATIT
-233 SAATLGRDLSEQPG
+233 AATLGRDVREQPG

-257 ALAFLQA
+257 ALAFLGA

-274 ELVGLE
+274 DLVGLE

-302 GKTPAGVLRLAQRH
+302 GKTPAGVLRLAQRQ

-335 DQGLAAAF
+335 EQGLAAAF

-352 DEALAQAEGLL
+352 DEALAQAEVLL
-363 ERTARDLGRLWATA
+363 ERTARDIGRLWRTA
-377 RACPSS
+377 RS